1 MKGIHNISSFK
12 KYFLKTFKLPRQ
24 VAKDCP
30 SIRPSHLVTEITTV
44 NQVIIFEIIYRTK
57 CTIIRTYLVQVNKIL
72 MLPRNILKAIEI
84 PFFTRLK

>member
-1 MKGIHNISSFK
+1 MNLCMAFLMDLYNHDMKGIHNISSFK

-44 NQVIIFEIIYRTK
+44 NQVIIFEIIYRTD
-57 CTIIRTYLVQVNKIL
+57 
-72 MLPRNILKAIEI
+72 
-84 PFFTRLK
+84 